1 MKKHLILILACYF
14 LFSIGTVAHAQ
25 YYVKPGD
32 TMYKIAQENKM
43 SLKDLISLNP
53 HHNPN
58 MIHVGDYIVIR
69 SGSETAADLTAY
81 ARSLQD
87 ITAYSYGGQNAPYVT
102 DCSGWTQFIYKK
114 FGVNL
119 PRTSA
124 AQSKTGKPVRFAD
137 LQIGDL
143 MFFSTRADK
152 QITHVGIN
160 LGNDFFISNLNEKKD
175 VEILSNWGSWSQK
188 YFMWGARHK
197 L

>member
-1 MKKHLILILACYF
+1 MKKLSWLLITF
-14 LFSIGTVAHAQ
+14 LLFFSFAEVSQAQ
-25 YYVKPGD
+25 YYVKKND
-32 TMYKIAQENKM
+32 TMYKIAKMHDM

-69 SGSETAADLTAY
+69 SKTEPQADLTAY

-87 ITAYSYGGQNAPYVT
+87 ITAYSYGGQNAPFST

-124 AQSKTGKPVRFAD
+124 AQSKTGMPVKFQD

-143 MFFSTRADK
+143 MFFSTRSDK

-160 LGNDFFISNLNEKKD
+160 LGNDYFISNLNEAKD
-175 VEILSNWGSWSQK
+175 VEILSNWGSWSQR